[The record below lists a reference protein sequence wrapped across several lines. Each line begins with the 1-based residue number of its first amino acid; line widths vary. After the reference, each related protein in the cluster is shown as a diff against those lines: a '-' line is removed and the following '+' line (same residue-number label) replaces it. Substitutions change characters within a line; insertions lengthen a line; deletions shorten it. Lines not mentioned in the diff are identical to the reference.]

1 LEEDKELVKPRLK
14 LNYIG
19 RNGPKRNR
27 WKKLGLFVYDSLKF
41 ASLDLHKKVNV
52 VDRNIREKERGRERV
67 REEKIC
73 GIPLVSE
80 S

>member
-1 LEEDKELVKPRLK
+1 MEE
-14 LNYIG
+14 
-19 RNGPKRNR
+19 
-27 WKKLGLFVYDSLKF
+27 LGLFVYDSLKF
-41 ASLDLHKKVNV
+41 ASLVLRKKVSV
-52 VDRNIREKERGRERV
+52 VDRNIREKERGRGGGREGV

>member
-1 LEEDKELVKPRLK
+1 MEE
-14 LNYIG
+14 
-19 RNGPKRNR
+19 
-27 WKKLGLFVYDSLKF
+27 LGLFVYDSLKF
-41 ASLDLHKKVNV
+41 ASLVLRKKVSV
-52 VDRNIREKERGRERV
+52 VDRNIREKERGRGEGGREGV